1 MMMKISKKTILAIL
15 AAFSLAAQAETAAS
29 SFAVRGYVVEGN
41 QLLAADDVEAT
52 LQPFTGDAV
61 DFSTVQEAVGA
72 LERRFADAG
81 FGLVK
86 VMLPEQDIEDGR
98 VRLKVVEARVGRIFV
113 DGNRHFSETNVLASV
128 PGLRE
133 GGRPNMREI
142 DSQLR
147 VANENAAKQTNVVMR
162 RGVREGEVDALL
174 RVADENPLR
183 FAVLADNTGPRD
195 QDNKYTTGR
204 ARVGAVIQHSNLFDR
219 DHALSMQVITSP
231 GHVSDV
237 KIFGAGYRIPLY
249 ASGDALEFAY
259 GYSNVNSGKLTTA
272 AGNYGISGSGHLFVA
287 KYEQFLPKIGEWLP
301 KLTYGLDY
309 RIYTNNVTPDGGGE
323 SLIPDA
329 EVHPFSLTY
338 SGNARF
344 SGQEFWGSLSWVH
357 NIPGGKNGHTE
368 DFTKPGGRQEATASY
383 QLWRY
388 NLGMTQALPADWM
401 IKASVQGQFTNNALI
416 SGEQFGAGGMDS
428 VRGFNERAVSND
440 RGSRGSLELY
450 TPDLAGLLNLS
461 DLRAR
466 ALVFYDAA
474 WLRRNHSLPGEIS
487 SQRIS
492 SYGIGMR
499 VGFAKSLSARLDF
512 ASVDHGDDV
521 RMNGS
526 KRLHMSMI
534 GFF

>member
-1 MMMKISKKTILAIL
+1 MKKKLFLAIL
-15 AAFSLAAQAETAAS
+15 AAFSLAAHAES
-29 SFAVRGYVVEGN
+29 SPGSFAVRGYVVEGN
-41 QLLAADDVEAT
+41 ALLAPDEVEAT
-52 LQPFTGDAV
+52 LHPYTGDAV
-61 DFSTVQEAVGA
+61 DFATIQAAVGA
-72 LERRFADAG
+72 LEKHFADAG
-81 FGLVK
+81 YGLVK
-86 VMLPEQDIEDGR
+86 IVLPEQDIEDGR
-98 VRLKVVEARVGRIFV
+98 VRLRVVESRIGRIFV
-113 DGNRHFSETNVLASV
+113 DGNRHFSEANVLASV
-128 PGLRE
+128 PGLSE

-142 DSQLR
+142 DAQLR
-147 VANENAAKQTNVVMR
+147 VANENAAKQTNVVVR

-195 QDNKYTTGR
+195 QDNSYTTGQ

-272 AGNYGISGSGHLFVA
+272 AGSYGISGSGHLFVA
-287 KYEQFLPKIGEWLP
+287 KYEQFLPKVGEWLP

-323 SLIPDA
+323 SLIPNA

-338 SGNARF
+338 SGNARLA
-344 SGQEFWGSLSWVH
+344 GQEFWGSLAWVH
-357 NIPGGKNGHTE
+357 NIPGGKDGTTD
-368 DFTKPGGRQEATASY
+368 DFTKPGGRQAATASY

-388 NLGMTQALPADWM
+388 SFGMTQTLPADWQL
-401 IKASVQGQFTNNALI
+401 KGAVQGQHTSNALI

-440 RGSRGSLELY
+440 YGTRGALELY
-450 TPDLAGLLNLS
+450 TPDLGALMNLS
-461 DLRAR
+461 EVRAR
-466 ALVFYDAA
+466 ALLFYDAA
-474 WLRRNHSLPGEIS
+474 WLRRNHALPGEIK
-487 SQRIS
+487 SQNIS
-492 SYGIGMR
+492 SYGVGLR
-499 VGFAKSLSARLDF
+499 FGFAKNLSARLDF

-521 RMNGS
+521 RQPGS
-526 KRLHMSMI
+526 KRLHLSLM